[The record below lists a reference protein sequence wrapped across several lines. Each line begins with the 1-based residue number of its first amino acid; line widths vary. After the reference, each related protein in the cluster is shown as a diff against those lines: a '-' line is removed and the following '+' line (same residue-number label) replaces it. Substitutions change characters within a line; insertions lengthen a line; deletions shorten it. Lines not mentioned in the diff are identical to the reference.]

1 MIEKNDD
8 DAKTIMTGL
17 IMTCVPSFPRFHFAE
32 DVYNECNFDYDTR
45 HKLDYKMK

>member
-17 IMTCVPSFPRFHFAE
+17 IMTCVPSFPGLGSSLLRMFIMNAISTTTQ
-32 DVYNECNFDYDTR
+32 DTN
-45 HKLDYKMK
+45 